1 MSFLSIILIVFFSAV
16 VCISE
21 IPKMVRDK
29 EKKELTAFLI
39 ILFIGA
45 GASILQSLEIKI
57 PNPAEF
63 IAKIYSPVVDLMKG
77 VLE

>member
-45 GASILQSLEIKI
+45 GALFYKALK
-57 PNPAEF
+57 
-63 IAKIYSPVVDLMKG
+63 
-77 VLE
+77 